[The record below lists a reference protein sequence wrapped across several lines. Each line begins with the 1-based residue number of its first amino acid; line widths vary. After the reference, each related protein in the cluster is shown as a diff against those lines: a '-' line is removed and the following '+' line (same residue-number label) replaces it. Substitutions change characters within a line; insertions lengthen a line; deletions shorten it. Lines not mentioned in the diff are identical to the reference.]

1 MYDKIFVP
9 VDNSEHSIASIDVAV
24 KLAQAFGGELVASHA
39 YAARMH
45 DYRFKQMEFTLPEEY
60 LVESEMEK
68 QRKIH
73 DSLITMGLELI
84 SDSYLVVAQERAKDA
99 GVPFMPKM
107 YDGKNFKVIA
117 DDINNSDYDLVVMGA
132 LGLGAVRDSL
142 IGSVT
147 ERVARRVKTDMLV
160 MKNTA
165 PVDEQ
170 FAPSPN
176 GDGEVRHASSGGIVV
191 GVDGSPES
199 FAGLRTALSLGKK
212 LGKEVEAISVY
223 DPYLHYAM
231 FNSIVNVLTE
241 KASKV
246 FKFKEQEQLH
256 EEVIDTGLAKIYQ
269 SHLEVARRIAQEEG
283 VDLKITLLD
292 GKAFEKIIQ
301 YVRREKPWLLVLGR
315 IGVHSDE
322 DMDIGSN
329 TENLLRLVPCNV
341 LLSSRRYTPPLDV
354 QAEESMLWTE
364 EATRILNTAPDF
376 ARGIARTTVH
386 RWAME
391 RGHSVI
397 TVGVIEQAM
406 ATILPRSAM
415 IAMGIVAEDVAKEEI
430 INKDAPTYICSNCGY
445 VARGFQPAV
454 CAVCSA
460 PPESFDE
467 LDKKA
472 IEGLAPL
479 EGAIQEERTFDNVKL
494 KWTEEARKIIA
505 AVPDGYQR
513 RRAKAQIEKTAR
525 VKQLDTITKDMVTA
539 VVGDMLADTDQ
550 LEDRG
555 TLDQTATDVNG
566 DALSSDRLVRDGDFS
581 WTADAVA
588 RINRVPEGFMRKAT
602 KGRVEKAAKA
612 RGADVIT
619 LEICEEGITEGRKVM
634 EEMIK
639 KQQAAK
645 SDPTA
650 DDGDGED

>member
-165 PVDEQ
+165 PIEEQ

-199 FAGLRTALSLGKK
+199 FAGLRTALSWGKK